1 MFNSLCFLILSSILC
16 NRLASLDLRRQKL
29 VDQSLNLIRRTAE
42 MKIATTEWKSNLS
55 SLSIDE
61 SGLTLDSSNQ
71 LRERVTKISQDVK
84 KFENDMKS
92 FVNQVYKL
100 QDVSK
105 NFDRDLKSLQL
116 SVDDASRVNTLFGFL
131 CFSRMKSFRKHENC
145 SPKLIKLN
153 FKPNVQLKNRQ

>member
-1 MFNSLCFLILSSILC
+1 LY

-71 LRERVTKISQDVK
+71 LRERVAKISQDVK

-116 SVDDASRVNTLFGFL
+116 SVDDASRVNTFSSVFL
-131 CFSRMKSFRKHENC
+131 IIYKMNSFRKHESY

-153 FKPNVQLKNRQ
+153 IKHNVQLKNRT